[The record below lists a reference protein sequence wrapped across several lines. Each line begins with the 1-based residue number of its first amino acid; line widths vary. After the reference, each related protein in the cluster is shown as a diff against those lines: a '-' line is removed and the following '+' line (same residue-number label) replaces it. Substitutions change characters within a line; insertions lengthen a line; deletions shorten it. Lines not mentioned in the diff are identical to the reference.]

1 MQLVSFFSGKI
12 CQLEDKSSQR
22 RGTLDYGGGRRKEG
36 RGHCGQKGFC
46 LGDFLYVP

>member
-1 MQLVSFFSGKI
+1 MRLVSFFSGKI

-22 RGTLDYGGGRRKEG
+22 RGILDYTRVGGRREEG
-36 RGHCGQKGFC
+36 TVDKGFC